1 MYLRNYK
8 GKIVFIDEKKYTSD
22 KELYILI
29 WKTKYNIDIS
39 KKTDNI
45 ENLLEYVNGHKFF
58 V

>member
-39 KKTDNI
+39 NF
-45 ENLLEYVNGHKFF
+45 LLHILIVCNEG
-58 V
+58 

>member
-29 WKTKYNIDIS
+29 WKTKYNIGIS

-45 ENLLEYVNGHKFF
+45 ENLLEYVN
-58 V
+58 